1 MWYHSWGQVRQGRV
15 AARQA
20 WLQPPIRRHQHPE
33 GQDRGEGPVLGSLLC
48 TGRYEEPDQG
58 AATRSVRRPYVGPH
72 DASQPAAGVLVG
84 LRGCCDPDHPHV
96 RAESHQAGEG
106 SGRDHPHSAAENR
119 RIRQS
124 NDAKDLGFALLG
136 LPVARP
142 LQTGRSQP
150 RSPAEQLHPAPAQR
164 LRASPPLAP
173 RMGSLRGGGSASAAL
188 PVHARSTDTSPR
200 TAPNSLLPT
209 FPEDALDPDLAPP
222 LFRKARS
229 RTLSTPGDGSG
240 LGFVC
245 RRAQSADSPAKIRG
259 VPWWTARAGVLWWLG

>member
-1 MWYHSWGQVRQGRV
+1 MS
-15 AARQA
+15 
-20 WLQPPIRRHQHPE
+20 
-33 GQDRGEGPVLGSLLC
+33 
-48 TGRYEEPDQG
+48 
-58 AATRSVRRPYVGPH
+58 
-72 DASQPAAGVLVG
+72 
-84 LRGCCDPDHPHV
+84 
-96 RAESHQAGEG
+96 GEG

-119 RIRQS
+119 RIRQG
-124 NDAKDLGFALLG
+124 NDAKDLDLALLG
-136 LPVARP
+136 LPVART

-150 RSPAEQLHPAPAQR
+150 RSR
-164 LRASPPLAP
+164 RRAATPSTRVTPPSLAPLAP

-240 LGFVC
+240 LTTSLAIGIATQ
-245 RRAQSADSPAKIRG
+245 RSLPQSSHNTWSFRMIEAERTQDQDTTDPS
-259 VPWWTARAGVLWWLG
+259 